1 MTILGHKSAST
12 SMIYSRISDPEVRRQ
27 YEEALASGNRIA
39 GPCGVTHRATWRF
52 VRQDTICRAVPY
64 TPPRCFSGALTMP
77 TDRVGGWDEAVGLA
91 NIHSLVVRRPGQPGV
106 DLRDRAAVEGG
117 NEQQAGKNVL
127 AGRVEVDI
135 CLGVRATGAS
145 GEASERPSNAVAA
158 VHPFPVGS
166 VSLFAGAG
174 TGDAGPWRSRG
185 CVRWPR
191 APRRAGSGCSS

>member
-1 MTILGHKSAST
+1 MKKHS
-12 SMIYSRISDPEVRRQ
+12 P
-27 YEEALASGNRIA
+27 SGNRIA

-64 TPPRCFSGALTMP
+64 TPPPASRCVWTMP

-117 NEQQAGKNVL
+117 SEQQAGKNVL

-145 GEASERPSNAVAA
+145 GEASERPVERCRGCP
-158 VHPFPVGS
+158 PFPVGS
-166 VSLFAGAG
+166 VS
-174 TGDAGPWRSRG
+174 
-185 CVRWPR
+185 
-191 APRRAGSGCSS
+191 